1 VIPYSSTDFSGLVL
15 KHGNVPTVMELSD
28 DFLNPRWDSHITN
41 IRIFTNTFKCS
52 NILDETNSKCLV
64 ALLTA
69 KESTGYTYYYILE
82 DASFVKAY
90 QDNDTI
96 LLGEIT
102 GEWKDSLDE

>member
-1 VIPYSSTDFSGLVL
+1 VIPYSSTDVSGLVL
-15 KHGNVPTVMELSD
+15 KHGNVPGIIGLSD
-28 DFLNPRWDSHITN
+28 DFSNKIWDSHITN

-69 KESTGYTYYYILE
+69 KESTGYAYYYILE

-90 QDNDTI
+90 QNNDTI
-96 LLGEIT
+96 FLGEIT
-102 GEWKDSLDE
+102 GEWKDSDDE